1 MTETLDIEVRSATRK
16 DAEAIGILVAGFR
29 DFLQRTEP
37 SNDDIRASV
46 IVWLRCQN
54 TEVSVAL
61 LNGEIVGYATTLYQY
76 SLWANG
82 VAATVSDL
90 FVKQDIR
97 KSGVGRR
104 LIKHALNVAASR
116 GARSVGLSTNEMN
129 IASSRIYESLGFS
142 SYSKLWQGR
151 QVAYR
156 KSIAEN

>member
-16 DAEAIGILVAGFR
+16 DAEAISNLVAGFR
-29 DFLQRTEP
+29 DFLQRSEP

-46 IVWLRCQN
+46 TVWLHCQN

-61 LNGEIVGYATTLYQY
+61 LDGTPVGYATTLYQY

-82 VAATVSDL
+82 VGATISDL
-90 FVKQDIR
+90 FVQETVR
-97 KSGVGRR
+97 KSGIGLL
-104 LIKHALNVAASR
+104 LIKHTLEVAARR
-116 GARSVGLSTNEMN
+116 GARSATLSTNEMN

-151 QVAYR
+151 QIAYR
-156 KSIAEN
+156 KTIAAN